1 MLIGSWPR
9 RASAARELSG
19 FTRPTVPPSISELYR
34 GPHSRNVLYIFTII
48 NSPLPL
54 KEMTWQKRGPEL
66 AQAYRLNLGQKDK
79 LSYMFAVY
87 LQANKWKDPE

>member
-1 MLIGSWPR
+1 
-9 RASAARELSG
+9 
-19 FTRPTVPPSISELYR
+19 
-34 GPHSRNVLYIFTII
+34 
-48 NSPLPL
+48 
-54 KEMTWQKRGPEL
+54 MTWQKRGPEL